1 MLPHHHLHLHTK
13 TLIFLL
19 NHHPSQPPLAA
30 IAPPPSNS
38 PRWRITVHVDL
49 HHPPLCVVAMN
60 HAHVGT
66 AKNAAT
72 TVSFQQRTRFVP
84 APRDRIDL
92 LSHCSVPKQP
102 SRHWWPETEQQHTSS
117 HSSLTP
123 PRSREREQTT
133 TAATRESSLSRAP
146 E

>member
-1 MLPHHHLHLHTK
+1 MLPRHHLHLPTK

-19 NHHPSQPPLAA
+19 NHHLSQPSLAA

-38 PRWRITVHVDL
+38 PHWRITVHVDL

-66 AKNAAT
+66 TKNAAT

-84 APRDRIDL
+84 APRARTDL

-102 SRHWWPETEQQHTSS
+102 SHQWWPERSSSSS

-123 PRSREREQTT
+123 PRSRERERTI
-133 TAATRESSLSRAP
+133 TAAARESSLSRAP